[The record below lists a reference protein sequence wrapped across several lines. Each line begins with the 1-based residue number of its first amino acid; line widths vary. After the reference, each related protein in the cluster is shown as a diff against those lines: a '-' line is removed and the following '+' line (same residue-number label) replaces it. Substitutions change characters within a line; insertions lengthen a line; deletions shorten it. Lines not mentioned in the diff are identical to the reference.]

1 MDGNT
6 YALNKY
12 MADCEAQEALEE
24 HLDIQAT
31 MIAFDLKTPLGFSV
45 GSVNHNFE
53 DCIADDEQLAE
64 KLRECLAV
72 GSFHSMDDYL
82 EQKVYD
88 YALMLATEIYN
99 EVL

>member
-6 YALNKY
+6 YALNKHL
-12 MADCEAQEALEE
+12 ADCEAQEALQE

-31 MIAFDLKTPLGFSV
+31 MIAFDLKTSLGFTV
-45 GSVNHNFE
+45 GRVNHTFE

-72 GSFHSMDDYL
+72 GSFHSMEEYL
-82 EQKVYD
+82 ENAVYK
-88 YALMLATEIYN
+88 YALELATEAYTS
-99 EVL
+99 